1 MIFGLFDYDCTLVFN
16 YNFVFSF
23 NFNTIYSYFFC
34 FNKHEIDKEI
44 KIDLSKV
51 VHLHNELG
59 HVKIVCFN
67 TFQQST
73 LLQARLTNFVVNEI
87 SITT

>member
-1 MIFGLFDYDCTLVFN
+1 MVFSLFDCDCTFIFN
-16 YNFVFSF
+16 YNFLFSF
-23 NFNTIYSYFFC
+23 NFNTIYSFLFFC

-59 HVKIVCFN
+59 HAKIVASIPFN
-67 TFQQST
+67 NP
-73 LLQARLTNFVVNEI
+73 LCYK
-87 SITT
+87 